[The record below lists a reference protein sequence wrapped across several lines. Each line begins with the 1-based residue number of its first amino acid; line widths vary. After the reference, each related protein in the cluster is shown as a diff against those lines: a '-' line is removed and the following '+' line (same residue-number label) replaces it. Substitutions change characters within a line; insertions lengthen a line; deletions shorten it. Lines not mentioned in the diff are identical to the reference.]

1 MTSRRAFLLG
11 AATALAAPAIVPASS
26 LMKLW
31 VPPAPALVTYP
42 EVVELTLR
50 ELLAVFHASKLEA
63 VREWRQILDSAA
75 MWSYPRGHRELAQ

>member
-1 MTSRRAFLLG
+1 VTSRRAFLLG

-42 EVVELTLR
+42 EAELTLR
-50 ELLAVFHASKLEA
+50 ELLAAFHASQLETI
-63 VREWRQILDSAA
+63 REWRQILDSAA

>member
-1 MTSRRAFLLG
+1 MTNRRAFLLG

-42 EVVELTLR
+42 EVDLTLR

-63 VREWRQILDSAA
+63 VREWQMQKDYLLS
-75 MWSYPRGHRELAQ
+75 SLRGTFG